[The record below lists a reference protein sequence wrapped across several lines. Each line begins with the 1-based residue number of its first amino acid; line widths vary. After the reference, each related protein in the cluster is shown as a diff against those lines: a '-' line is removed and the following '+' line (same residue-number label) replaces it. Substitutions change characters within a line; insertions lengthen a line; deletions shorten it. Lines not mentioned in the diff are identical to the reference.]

1 MLRPVGPPSTPPPRA
16 AARPR
21 PAEAPEPTESVT
33 LSRFRVPHEGWL
45 DTAIGWSA
53 GLAAPLFGFLGE
65 ARRHRLPPP
74 SQEFL
79 SQNKTVHGQHTST
92 ASPARTSLEKQPL
105 RTYAVTCAQEMAQLQ
120 FGDLLAGT
128 HPQRGPVFKTRTVTK
143 ERLAQELQSA
153 REARQRKL
161 DHIETTRPAPTA
173 VPKDSSLNPQAF
185 SMFARPGETLNLGF
199 VKQMAELGQVEG
211 FRVLVE
217 TPYGSATALRE
228 ELQEMGVRNV
238 HVLPTRGDGETWTED
253 YGEMNLAQ
261 GAGLPSLIDH
271 SVSEAAVNLDRL
283 QRFPTEHRW
292 WKPSTWLAPDPGHF
306 DQLGAVSEGGFQE
319 SLAGAALARGLK
331 IRENFSHIEGG
342 NLLTGTL
349 PDGQGY
355 ALVGRDSVAV
365 TRAVLEKDLGRPVD
379 EREALVAISKDLG
392 MDVSNV
398 HPIEQPGAFHLDMR
412 MMLAAPGQVIL
423 NDAREAALLQ
433 EKWLR
438 DDHRQAEPEVTGPIS
453 AMRHFGWKLKGRAL
467 ETQITG
473 ILAEADRRA
482 RYEDRTAAELEA
494 AGLHVDRLPGV
505 FVVPGSAGSDQA
517 NLINGR
523 HGVNEQGERFFIALG
538 AEQRAETEV
547 AHRLMQVLPTGI
559 SRVHFL
565 DRELTP
571 QTLDLS
577 GGIKCRTKPEG
588 ELHLAPSP
596 APTLSSNG

>member
-1 MLRPVGPPSTPPPRA
+1 MLRPVGVPAAPPPPRA

-33 LSRFRVPHEGWL
+33 LSQFRVPHEGWL

-53 GLAAPLFGFLGE
+53 GLAAPLFGFIGG
-65 ARRHRLPPP
+65 ARRTRLPAP
-74 SQEFL
+74 SEQFL
-79 SQNKTVHGQHTST
+79 SQQKAVKGQHTSP
-92 ASPARTSLEKQPL
+92 AAPARTALEKQPL
-105 RTYAVTCAQEMAQLQ
+105 RTYAVTDAQEMAQLQ
-120 FGDLLAGT
+120 FGDLLKGT
-128 HPQRGPVFKTRTVTK
+128 RPPRGSFTTQTVTK
-143 ERLAQELQSA
+143 DMLASA
-153 REARQRKL
+153 LEAAHESRRRKL
-161 DHIETTRPAPTA
+161 DHIETSRPAPTA
-173 VPKDSSLNPQAF
+173 IPKDASLNPQAF
-185 SMFARPGETLNLGF
+185 SMFARPGEELNLAF
-199 VKQMAELGQVEG
+199 VEQMAQLGQVEG
-211 FRVLVE
+211 FRVIVE
-217 TPYGSATALRE
+217 TPHGQASQLLD
-228 ELQEMGVRNV
+228 ELHERGVENV
-238 HVLPTRGDGETWTED
+238 RVVPTRGDGETWTED

-261 GAGLPSLIDH
+261 GAGLPSRIH
-271 SVSEAAVNLDRL
+271 HAVSDAAVNVGRME
-283 QRFPTEHRW
+283 RFPSEHRW
-292 WKPSTWLAPDPGHF
+292 WNPTTWLAPDPGNF
-306 DQLGAVSEGGFQE
+306 DQLGAVSEGGYQE

-349 PDGQGY
+349 PDGKGY

-438 DDHRQAEPEVTGPIS
+438 DDHRKAEPEVTGPVS

-482 RYEDRTAAELEA
+482 KYEDRTAAELEA

-505 FVVPGSAGSDQA
+505 FVVPGSAGTDQA

-596 APTLSSNG
+596 APTLSLNS